1 VCGEGD
7 EQPTRVSPSTPPSLP
22 LTCDDGYATALNRL
36 RSQSCKLSTP
46 HDIAASQH
54 LSKTIANND
63 FDFHIQFKNA
73 CIPPS
78 TSHQRP
84 QEGHDGGLNRVTR
97 GAFKTCQGLLRA
109 ADKRRVGVIWWRW
122 GGIDCHVVETTTHS
136 CIGHLSSPY
145 EPNTTRESKESCDG
159 VGRRPSCTPPHHS
172 GFIS

>member
-73 CIPPS
+73 LIITQTPS
-78 TSHQRP
+78 PLTNAHR
-84 QEGHDGGLNRVTR
+84 R
-97 GAFKTCQGLLRA
+97 GTMEASTASR
-109 ADKRRVGVIWWRW
+109 
-122 GGIDCHVVETTTHS
+122 EE
-136 CIGHLSSPY
+136 LSKLVKVY
-145 EPNTTRESKESCDG
+145 FVQLTKGEWE
-159 VGRRPSCTPPHHS
+159 
-172 GFIS
+172 